1 MINHAIFLQIR
12 HVGYTEAD
20 YAQLLMMKAGIN

>member
-20 YAQLLMMKAGIN
+20 DAQLLMKAVIN